1 MQSYQKFPRNS
12 KFHKKNTKY
21 RFSGDKWYIFKG
33 KNIGKKCKVIK
44 SSPKNAISIKKTRN
58 IDFRGINDNFPR
70 VEKIEKVGVFKTFFL
85 ILKLD
90 IKKCPKWILK
100 KKFAKMKITFF
111 STFFS
116 DIFSHFYY
124 DKLSVDFWQ
133 KGGWDHKKKS
143 EKFRFFRDFLDFFRI
158 FRDRFFKNG

>member
-1 MQSYQKFPRNS
+1 ME
-12 KFHKKNTKY
+12 
-21 RFSGDKWYIFKG
+21 
-33 KNIGKKCKVIK
+33 
-44 SSPKNAISIKKTRN
+44 
-58 IDFRGINDNFPR
+58 NF
-70 VEKIEKVGVFKTFFL
+70 EVFKTFFL

-124 DKLSVDFWQ
+124 VKWWDDFWQ
-133 KGGWDHKKKS
+133 KARWDHKEKS
-143 EKFRFFRDFLDFFRI
+143 EKMGFFSDFSGFFGFFLIFLGPIGQLLDKFKDFLD
-158 FRDRFFKNG
+158 NGG